1 MDIMMTKAVATIIH
15 ATSPLFG
22 TGAGAGA
29 ADATATGAT
38 AVAVAADAAVSAG
51 LTSAEADVAG
61 AAEGVCAIA
70 AVPPTKRLKPRARVI
85 KRFFIEPPYRSRQC
99 ECGRL
104 ARRQKQISCR
114 RRSCRCARRLQ

>member
-22 TGAGAGA
+22 TGAGAAA
-29 ADATATGAT
+29 ADATPTGAT
-38 AVAVAADAAVSAG
+38 AVAAAAVAAVS
-51 LTSAEADVAG
+51 
-61 AAEGVCAIA
+61 AEGVCAIE